1 MKVRDASF
9 GKAMGASIQGAHRQL
24 AERWLERLVALVPV
38 EPNAVFTT
46 TVLLDHIPSL
56 IDEIGKFVSAP
67 TDEDIAAKTIV
78 IDKARELGEL
88 RHRQQASVHQVLRE
102 YDLLADVIEEFLI
115 EKTRT
120 LALAPEPTECLEISR
135 RVGRAVRVLMQITA
149 VRFITEYT
157 ETITDQAQ
165 RLDRFNR
172 SISHELRNVLGTL
185 QFGAALFENG
195 ATQHNHA
202 DLQRLAP
209 IVGRNV
215 ERAVKII
222 RSFERLPHTG
232 IIADKPN
239 EQVVQVTELVQEV
252 FRQLQD
258 MSDARGVELRVAT
271 SPAVLYV
278 DTGALE
284 LILMNLVSN
293 AIKYCDQRKPQRF
306 AEITGAEREQVY
318 GYRCG
323 TTASAFPATPSQ
335 ASSSASSVRTQS
347 WTRSS
352 ASKELASG
360 WPLWMSA
367 SSRCAARSGTNPKKA
382 LARRSCSQS
391 RRSFH
396 RFQPRLGRPDHLTL
410 PRATRPLEDAVWFPA
425 IDNPIGRDP
434 RKARMG
440 DGIVG
445 HEQLACLVSIAV
457 EGEKTPSFKR
467 R

>member
-1 MKVRDASF
+1 
-9 GKAMGASIQGAHRQL
+9 MGASIQGAHRQL

-38 EPNAVFTT
+38 DPNSVFTT

-56 IDEIGKFVSAP
+56 IDEIGKYVSAP
-67 TDEDIAAKTIV
+67 ADEDIAAKTIV

-120 LALAPEPTECLEISR
+120 LAVAPEPTECLEISR

-149 VRFITEYT
+149 VKFITEYT

-222 RSFERLPHTG
+222 RSFERLPLTG
-232 IIADKPN
+232 IVADKPN

-252 FRQLQD
+252 FRQLQE
-258 MSDARGVELRVAT
+258 MSDARGIELRVAA
-271 SPAVLYV
+271 SSAVLYV

-293 AIKYCDQRKPQRF
+293 AIKYCDQLKPQRF
-306 AEITGAEREQVY
+306 VEITGAAREQAYEISVRDN
-318 GYRCG
+318 GIGIPRDAVATVFERFVRAHPKLDDELGIEGTGLGLAIVDECVKSLRGEIRFESEEGVG
-323 TTASAFPATPSQ
+323 TTF
-335 ASSSASSVRTQS
+335 
-347 WTRSS
+347 
-352 ASKELASG
+352 
-360 WPLWMSA
+360 
-367 SSRCAARSGTNPKKA
+367 
-382 LARRSCSQS
+382 
-391 RRSFH
+391 F
-396 RFQPRLGRPDHLTL
+396 LT
-410 PRATRPLEDAVWFPA
+410 
-425 IDNPIGRDP
+425 IP
-434 RKARMG
+434 RKLPT
-440 DGIVG
+440 V
-445 HEQLACLVSIAV
+445 
-457 EGEKTPSFKR
+457 PSR
-467 R
+467 

>member
-1 MKVRDASF
+1 
-9 GKAMGASIQGAHRQL
+9 MGASIQGAHRQL

-38 EPNAVFTT
+38 DPNAVFST

-56 IDEIGKFVSAP
+56 IDEIGKYVGAP
-67 TDEDIAAKTIV
+67 TNEDIAAKTIV

-102 YDLLADVIEEFLI
+102 YDLLAEVIEEFLI
-115 EKTRT
+115 EQTRT

-149 VRFITEYT
+149 VKFITEYT

-222 RSFERLPHTG
+222 RSFERLPRTG
-232 IIADKPN
+232 IVADKPN

-306 AEITGAEREQVY
+306 AEITGAEREEAYEISVRDNGIGIPRDAVATVFERFVRAHPTLDEELGIEGTGLGLAIVDECVKSLRGEIRY
-318 GYRCG
+318 ESEEGVG
-323 TTASAFPATPSQ
+323 TTFFLTI
-335 ASSSASSVRTQS
+335 
-347 WTRSS
+347 
-352 ASKELASG
+352 
-360 WPLWMSA
+360 
-367 SSRCAARSGTNPKKA
+367 
-382 LARRSCSQS
+382 
-391 RRSFH
+391 
-396 RFQPRLGRPDHLTL
+396 PRKLPTL
-410 PRATRPLEDAVWFPA
+410 PSR
-425 IDNPIGRDP
+425 
-434 RKARMG
+434 
-440 DGIVG
+440 
-445 HEQLACLVSIAV
+445 
-457 EGEKTPSFKR
+457 
-467 R
+467 